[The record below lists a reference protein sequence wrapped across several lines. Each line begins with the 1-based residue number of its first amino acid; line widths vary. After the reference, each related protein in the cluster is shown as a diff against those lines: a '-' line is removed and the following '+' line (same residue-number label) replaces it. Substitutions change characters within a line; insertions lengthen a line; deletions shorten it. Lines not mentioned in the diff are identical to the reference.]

1 MIRLVGVFAFLFTS
15 MSALSQIKKADKFVG
30 SWRYKYDIG
39 VEHWRISSN
48 ELIGEAFRKT
58 KFGDS
63 TKVEEVHMRTT
74 GKLLVH
80 DWTTYN
86 MIGDSL
92 AINTST
98 FVSSSRKLKFH
109 NVDGVTP
116 YMISYSFGFLNRN
129 KLKIKIQYGINEKET
144 VFVLERIK

>member
-1 MIRLVGVFAFLFTS
+1 MIRFVGILAVL
-15 MSALSQIKKADKFVG
+15 LSSLNAVGQIKKADKFVG
-30 SWRYKYDIG
+30 AWRYKYDIG
-39 VEHWRISSN
+39 VEHWRVASN

-63 TKVEEVHMRTT
+63 TKVEEIHMRMA

-92 AINTST
+92 AVNTTT
-98 FVSSSRKLKFH
+98 FVSSSKKLKFH
-109 NVDGVTP
+109 NVEVVTP
-116 YMISYSFGFLNRN
+116 YVISYHFGFLNRN

-144 VFVLERIK
+144 IFVLERIK

>member
-1 MIRLVGVFAFLFTS
+1 MIRLIGILFFALVGFS
-15 MSALSQIKKADKFVG
+15 GMSQIKKADKFVG

-39 VEHWRISSN
+39 VEHWRVTSN
-48 ELIGEAFRKT
+48 ELIGEAYRKT

-63 TKVEEVHMRTT
+63 TKVEEVHMRTA

-92 AINTST
+92 AIHTNT
-98 FVSSSRKLKFH
+98 FVSSNKKLRFH

-116 YMISYSFGFLNRN
+116 YVIAYSFGFLNRN

>member
-1 MIRLVGVFAFLFTS
+1 MIRLLGIFTLLLLSINAF
-15 MSALSQIKKADKFVG
+15 SQIKKADKFVG

-63 TKVEEVHMRTT
+63 TKVEEVHMRAS
-74 GKLLVH
+74 GKLLIH

-92 AINTST
+92 AVNSNT
-98 FVSSSRKLKFH
+98 FVSPSKKLKFL
-109 NVDGVTP
+109 NVDDVTP

-144 VFVLERIK
+144 IFILERIR